1 MILSTYYR
9 QNHYHPVY
17 AMRSTFGLLIQI
29 PFFIAA
35 YSYLS
40 HLETLQGT
48 SFLMIR
54 DLGKPDALL
63 SLSGGGVYNLLP
75 ILMTVI
81 NCVSSAVYTKDFP
94 LKDKIQ
100 LYGIAAVFL
109 VLLYN
114 SPAGLVLYWTLNNV
128 FSLLKNVLLKTK
140 YAKKIIFGVLCLF
153 SLALDIYFIQKGL
166 SPKRLFVVLLFSLV
180 FFAPLFI
187 RLFKAVKQKIRAR
200 ISPENTVLA
209 QKRVFFSSILI
220 LFLLSGLVIP
230 ASLIASSVQEFSFL
244 ENYTS
249 PFPFILYVMS
259 QSVGI
264 YLFWFLCVYF
274 LCGKRARYGITF
286 FASLA
291 AVITFA
297 DTFIFPGDFGFL
309 TTTFRFS
316 MPDTLESQYT
326 LILVST
332 IAFLAILAIFSFLLL
347 SRKKFFF
354 QSFQM
359 IALISLSTLGA
370 IKVFQIK
377 QDFSE
382 FARMKENS
390 NALTETFKPVYTF
403 SENGKNVLIIMLDRA
418 ISGYVPYI
426 FEEKPELYAAFDGFT
441 YYPNCIAFG
450 SHTRVGAPALFGG
463 YEYVPSIIHAN
474 RETAL
479 KKHNEALLMM
489 PKLFSD
495 HQFMTTVTDPSFAN
509 YSLKPDLSIY
519 TPYPEIHAENIVGKY
534 AGEWIKEHPDIKI
547 VSIPTL
553 LQQLL
558 IRFSFFKMAPPV
570 FRIFIYDKGEWLS
583 DENETGDE
591 STGRLSLDTI
601 DNYTA
606 LDFLPKITGFTTEK
620 CDTYTA
626 LVNDITHNPAFFQA
640 PDYVPSAEVY
650 DRGKSPFADEDH
662 YHVNMAAFLM
672 LAKWFDTLKT
682 HQTYDNTRIII
693 VSDHGKGLNSK
704 FPGNIILPNGDC
716 LESYQSL
723 LLVKDFNDTGIL
735 RTDMTFMTHADVPL
749 IATNSLIK
757 NPVNPFTG
765 IPIESKKE
773 GGVTITTMSV
783 LNFTIN
789 PNEWLYVHDNI
800 FDEKNWERVEK

>member
-1 MILSTYYR
+1 M
-9 QNHYHPVY
+9 
-17 AMRSTFGLLIQI
+17 
-29 PFFIAA
+29 
-35 YSYLS
+35 
-40 HLETLQGT
+40 
-48 SFLMIR
+48 
-54 DLGKPDALL
+54 
-63 SLSGGGVYNLLP
+63 
-75 ILMTVI
+75 
-81 NCVSSAVYTKDFP
+81 
-94 LKDKIQ
+94 
-100 LYGIAAVFL
+100 AAVFL

-200 ISPENTVLA
+200 ISLENTVLA
-209 QKRVFFSSILI
+209 QKRVFFASTLI

-249 PFPFILYVMS
+249 PFPFILYVLS
-259 QSVGI
+259 QSAGI
-264 YLFWFLCVYF
+264 YLFWFPCVYF

-286 FASLA
+286 FVSLA
-291 AVITFA
+291 AIITFA
-297 DTFIFPGDFGFL
+297 DTFVFPGNFGFL
-309 TTTFRFS
+309 TTAFKFS

-332 IAFLAILAIFSFLLL
+332 IAFLAIFAVFSFLLL

-359 IALISLSTLGA
+359 IALISLSTLGV
-370 IKVFQIK
+370 IKVFKIE

-382 FARMKENS
+382 FARMKENG

-403 SENGKNVLIIMLDRA
+403 SENGKNVLIIMLDRG
-418 ISGYVPYI
+418 ISGYIPYI

-441 YYPNCIAFG
+441 YYQNCIAFG

-463 YEYVPSIIHAN
+463 YEYVPSIIHKN
-474 RETAL
+474 RKTAL
-479 KKHNEALLMM
+479 EKHNEALLMM

-519 TPYPEIHAENIVGKY
+519 APYPKIHAENIVGKY
-534 AGEWIKEHPDIKI
+534 TGEWLKDHPDVKI
-547 VSIPTL
+547 VSIPAL
-553 LQQLL
+553 LRQLL

-570 FRIFIYDKGEWLS
+570 FRIFIYDQGDWLHADNGTS
-583 DENETGDE
+583 DEGTGI
-591 STGRLSLDTI
+591 LSLDTI

-620 CDTYTA
+620 RNTYTA
-626 LVNDITHNPAFFQA
+626 LVNDITHYPAFFEA
-640 PDYVPSAEVY
+640 PDYIPTSEARE
-650 DRGKSPFADEDH
+650 RGKGYFADEDH
-662 YHVNMAAFLM
+662 YHVNMVAFLM
-672 LAKWFDTLKT
+672 LAKWFDILKT
-682 HQTYDNTRIII
+682 HQVYDNTRIII
-693 VSDHGKGLNSK
+693 VSDHGTGLKSK
-704 FPGNIILPNGDC
+704 FPDNITLPNGDC
-716 LESYQSL
+716 LESYQPI
-723 LLVKDFNDTGIL
+723 LLVKDFNDTGTL
-735 RTDMTFMTHADVPL
+735 HTDMTFMTHADVPL
-749 IATNSLIK
+749 IATSDLIE

-765 IPIESKKE
+765 ILIESKKE
-773 GGVTITTMSV
+773 DGVTITTMDV
-783 LNFTIN
+783 LNFTIH
-789 PNEWLYVHDNI
+789 PDEWLHVHDNI
-800 FDEKNWERVEK
+800 FDPKNWEKAEK